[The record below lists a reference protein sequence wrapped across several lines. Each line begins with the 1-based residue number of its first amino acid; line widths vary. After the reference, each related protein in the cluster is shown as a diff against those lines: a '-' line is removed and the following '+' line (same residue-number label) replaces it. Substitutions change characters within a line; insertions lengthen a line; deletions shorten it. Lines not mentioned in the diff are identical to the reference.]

1 LTGKTP
7 RLLILTN
14 GTVPSHTI
22 QKLIFKHALMH
33 FCVRINKSHII
44 NTVQKKNIFKRNK
57 DQKGKYVHL
66 NTVTVAI
73 AKNVASTYYCGD
85 ILRRTV

>member
-1 LTGKTP
+1 
-7 RLLILTN
+7 
-14 GTVPSHTI
+14 
-22 QKLIFKHALMH
+22 MH